1 MEKAT
6 IAALLEK
13 YWRAETTVEE
23 ERQLA
28 DYFRQSSI
36 PPEWEPL
43 RNVFAFFEAEAQ
55 VTPGKEFEEKLM
67 ERIRQI
73 GDASADL
80 SASTDL
86 SAGSDLSAGTNL
98 SARADLSARANLSA
112 RTNLSAGRQSAPP
125 PAPVRL
131 LSRRTPWWAAAAVII
146 LALGISRLQ
155 GPRPAVTPAH
165 PLAQTA
171 PAFPSSQVTT
181 IKDTYEDPQ
190 QALAA
195 IQKALHTA
203 ASKINHGK
211 TMAQKQIDRMND
223 GWQSALT
230 N

>member
-80 SASTDL
+80 SAST
-86 SAGSDLSAGTNL
+86 
-98 SARADLSARANLSA
+98 DLSARANLSA

>member
-86 SAGSDLSAGTNL
+86 SAGTN
-98 SARADLSARANLSA
+98 LSARANLSA

-125 PAPVRL
+125 PATVRL

>member
-73 GDASADL
+73 GDA
-80 SASTDL
+80 
-86 SAGSDLSAGTNL
+86 G
-98 SARADLSARANLSA
+98 ADLSAR
-112 RTNLSAGRQSAPP
+112 TDLSAGRQSAPP

-155 GPRPAVTPAH
+155 GPRPAVTLAH

>member
-6 IAALLEK
+6 IAALMEK

-28 DYFRQSSI
+28 DYFRLSSI
-36 PPEWEPL
+36 PPEWEPM
-43 RNVFAFFEAEAQ
+43 RNMFAFFEAEAQ
-55 VTPGKEFEEKLM
+55 VTPGKEFEERLM

-73 GDASADL
+73 GEGTTDLPAGADQLAGADL

-86 SAGSDLSAGTNL
+86 P
-98 SARADLSARANLSA
+98 
-112 RTNLSAGRQSAPP
+112 AGRQSAPQ
-125 PAPVRL
+125 PAPVRF
-131 LSRRTPWWAAAAVII
+131 LSRRAPWWAAAAVII

-155 GPRPAVTPAH
+155 GPRPAVTPA
-165 PLAQTA
+165 LTQTG

-195 IQKALHTA
+195 IQKALHIA